1 MFKHGVSKVH
11 YHLTR
16 AQRRITI
23 EVFENMGTALVKR
36 WLQHRPHC
44 DWWTDC
50 HFKFKLWVSAKSHAA
65 FSALVLESSTS
76 PAQGFS
82 PLSAWKNSIRK
93 ECRFEELV
101 FCSFLLAC
109 WLQGDMSWQ
118 SVFLPL
124 QVLLFASARKKL
136 LEIIYH
142 DVGMLSIQCKSWDD
156 LCLLESSVALDTASW
171 DRQLHYSQIVLNV
184 IGLSFGISHWSWN
197 WESLKLTSGSVM
209 LPVTGQAVWNT
220 PSWCLLLTSSSAENK
235 IR

>member
-1 MFKHGVSKVH
+1 MFKPGVSKVH
-11 YHLTR
+11 YHLTK

-23 EVFENMGTALVKR
+23 EVFENMGTALVKW
-36 WLQHRPHC
+36 WLPHRPHC
-44 DWWTDC
+44 DWWIDC
-50 HFKFKLWVSAKSHAA
+50 HFIKFWVSAKSHAA

-142 DVGMLSIQCKSWDD
+142 NVGMLFIQCKSWDD

-171 DRQLHYSQIVLNV
+171 DWQLHYSQIVLNV
-184 IGLSFGISHWSWN
+184 IGLGFGISQGSWI
-197 WESLKLTSGSVM
+197 WESWKLTSGSVM

-220 PSWCLLLTSSSAENK
+220 PMEHNFIPSTAAN
-235 IR
+235 IAA